1 MGQLKDENLMKK
13 VALRLKGLRET
24 AGLSQDQVYIETDI
38 HIGRL
43 ETGKVNV
50 SISTLSALCKFYEI
64 TLVDFFK
71 KIDKDK
77 WKRSAEAPPFQ
88 S

>member
-1 MGQLKDENLMKK
+1 MKK

-77 WKRSAEAPPFQ
+77 
-88 S
+88 

>member
-13 VALRLKGLRET
+13 VALRLKGLRE
-24 AGLSQDQVYIETDI
+24 AKNLSQDQVYIETEI

-50 SISTLSALCKFYEI
+50 SISTLSALCDFYGV
-64 TLVDFFK
+64 TLTEFFR
-71 KIDKDK
+71 KIDK
-77 WKRSAEAPPFQ
+77 
-88 S
+88 